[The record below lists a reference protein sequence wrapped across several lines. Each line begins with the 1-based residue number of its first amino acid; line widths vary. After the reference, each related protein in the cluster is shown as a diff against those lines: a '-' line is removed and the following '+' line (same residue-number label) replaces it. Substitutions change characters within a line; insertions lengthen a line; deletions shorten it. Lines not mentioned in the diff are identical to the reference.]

1 MDCRL
6 LTFFEASKVTGEIQ
20 RMHVKVKGIVQGVG
34 FRFFVYNAAQKLNLQ
49 GWVRNCINGDV
60 EVLAEGPRHELE
72 TLLALINQGPPLA
85 QVINVVTEW
94 QEAKSDMPVFTVLP
108 TDY

>member
-1 MDCRL
+1 M
-6 LTFFEASKVTGEIQ
+6 TGEIQ
-20 RMHVKVKGIVQGVG
+20 RVHVIVKGIVQGVG

-60 EVLAEGPRHELE
+60 EVTAEGPRHELE
-72 TLLALINQGPPLA
+72 TLLALINEGPSMA
-85 QVINVVTEW
+85 QVISLVTEW
-94 QEAKSDMPVFTVLP
+94 QQAKSDLPVFTVLP